1 VKPVLRRFLVT
12 AATVA
17 ALGVLA
23 VGWIASAFLFSPCE
37 YALMRARVSPS
48 ERYVAEIYGASCGI
62 SGSRSVVMLRDRSAL
77 GLARVDET
85 PPGTVIAN
93 DFNPAGDDLFWEGEA
108 TLVLQYAGAE
118 APKLVSGEWGGV
130 RIEARQVV
138 RAE

>member
-1 VKPVLRRFLVT
+1 
-12 AATVA
+12 
-17 ALGVLA
+17 
-23 VGWIASAFLFSPCE
+23 
-37 YALMRARVSPS
+37 
-48 ERYVAEIYGASCGI
+48 
-62 SGSRSVVMLRDRSAL
+62 MLRDRSAL